1 MKNLKFN
8 NNLLYLIIA
17 VIVVLMLI
25 FAQRRE
31 VEVVEEVEESVG
43 SGFLEI
49 ETSPSD
55 AEIFMDGD
63 YKGKSPITLNNIPS
77 GTHNIVI
84 KKEGY
89 DDFIKE
95 VSVEAGR
102 RVVLEARLG
111 LIQAIE
117 QVDVIEIIEDTSEI
131 LGIVEE
137 DKIEEETLTGDL
149 KSSVIVNIGEKF
161 TLYYDFSEEEFVGNR
176 KSDQDVFSKRF
187 DNYIVFTRFSPVN
200 IKTIDKNIANVQKED
215 CIGIKGQFEYL
226 YSGQSLCVITKENE
240 IVAIGGN
247 WEDTKNAELKWKV
260 FS

>member
-49 ETSPSD
+49 ETFPSD

-63 YKGKSPITLNNIPS
+63 YKGKSHITLNNIPS

-84 KKEGY
+84 KNGGY
-89 DDFIKE
+89 EDF
-95 VSVEAGR
+95 VSQVTIEPGKKTF
-102 RVVLEARLG
+102 LEARLV
-111 LIQAIE
+111 LE
-117 QVDVIEIIEDTSEI
+117 QVEEKIEVRQPIEEQ
-131 LGIVEE
+131 VEE
-137 DKIEEETLTGDL
+137 DIVEQDGTLTEDL
-149 KSSVIVNIGEKF
+149 KSKGTVNIGTKF
-161 TLYYDFSEEEFVGNR
+161 LLYYDFSEGEFADKRNFE
-176 KSDQDVFSKRF
+176 QDVFSKR
-187 DNYIVFTRFSPVN
+187 YKQHLIFTRINPIN
-200 IKTIDKNIANVQKED
+200 IKTIDKSIDDVEKED
-215 CIGIKGQFEYL
+215 CIGIKGQFEWL

-240 IVAIGGN
+240 IAAIGGVWQETEN
-247 WEDTKNAELKWKV
+247 EELTYKL